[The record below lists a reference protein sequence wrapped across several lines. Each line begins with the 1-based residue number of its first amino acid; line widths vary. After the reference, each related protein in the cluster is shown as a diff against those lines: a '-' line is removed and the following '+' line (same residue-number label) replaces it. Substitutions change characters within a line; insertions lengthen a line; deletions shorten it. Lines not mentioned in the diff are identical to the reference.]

1 MACTGKPDYGAASG
15 GLIAVVRAAMRLLE
29 EREHDFQEK
38 LVSLRQKLAI
48 GEAQLEAGQGVDGET
63 FMNDL
68 IARL

>member
-1 MACTGKPDYGAASG
+1 
-15 GLIAVVRAAMRLLE
+15 MRLLE